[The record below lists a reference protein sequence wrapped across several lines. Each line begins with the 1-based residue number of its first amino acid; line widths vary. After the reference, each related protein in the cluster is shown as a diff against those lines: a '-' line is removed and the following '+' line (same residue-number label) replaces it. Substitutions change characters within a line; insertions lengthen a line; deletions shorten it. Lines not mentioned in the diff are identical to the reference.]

1 MGWSKNHLLGSSM
14 SLEFMVKTY
23 NRCISQRLHR
33 ISSQNAD
40 LHDVYEQRKSWRM
53 YSYVALGC
61 IYMTLKGVS

>member
-40 LHDVYEQRKSWRM
+40 LHDVYEQRKSWKE
-53 YSYVALGC
+53 C
-61 IYMTLKGVS
+61 ILMLHSDAFIWL